1 MKMFLMAALIAVGAA
16 GAHAETF
23 KCLQPD
29 GRLSFQQLPCA
40 DGVPDAPAPAQ
51 APAPVAPMQIK
62 VAKPATPDPLSSIPT
77 RRMREVLDM
86 TALLER
92 CRADEPGFADRS
104 APLYQAWKV
113 RHAVTLA
120 THKALLAAKVR
131 EYRRGA
137 GGMPPQACS
146 EEWMHGLEPMARMPD
161 PRFASVEKT
170 WLRFVEALKVADRA
184 TALSCLHGSADA
196 RWRSR
201 ITTVSDEDLRRIGR
215 AIRDFKV
222 QWGDVYLKEALAA
235 GDDNRVTAVAF
246 RSINEEWEISDL

>member
-1 MKMFLMAALIAVGAA
+1 MKVLSLPCLLLAVLALGAPSA
-16 GAHAETF
+16 EAETF
-23 KCLQPD
+23 KCLQAD

-40 DGVPDAPAPAQ
+40 DGVPDSQPAPE
-51 APAPVAPMQIK
+51 PARSN
-62 VAKPATPDPLSSIPT
+62 VAKPATPDPLSAVPT

-104 APLYQAWKV
+104 APLYQAWQV
-113 RHAVTLA
+113 RHAVTLT

-131 EYRRGA
+131 EYRRGG

-146 EEWMHGLEPMARMPD
+146 EDWLRGLEPMARMPD
-161 PRFASVEKT
+161 PRYASVEKT
-170 WLRFVEALKVADRA
+170 WARFVEALKLADRA
-184 TALSCLHGSADA
+184 AALACLHGNAEA

-201 ITTVSDEDLRRIGR
+201 IATVSDEDLRRVGR

-222 QWGDVYLKEALAA
+222 QWGDDYLKEALAT

-246 RSINEEWEISDL
+246 RSINEEWKISEL

>member
-1 MKMFLMAALIAVGAA
+1 MRVLSPRYLLVAVLAFGASSA
-16 GAHAETF
+16 GAETF
-23 KCLQPD
+23 KCLQTD

-40 DGVPDAPAPAQ
+40 DGPPEPPAPA
-51 APAPVAPMQIK
+51 APAPVHSN
-62 VAKPATPDPLSSIPT
+62 VAKPATPDPLSPIPT

-92 CRADEPGFADRS
+92 CRADEPGFADRA

-113 RHAVTLA
+113 RHGVTLTA
-120 THKALLAAKVR
+120 HKALLAAKVR

-146 EEWMHGLEPMARMPD
+146 EEWLRGLEPMARMPD
-161 PRFASVEKT
+161 PRYASVEKT
-170 WLRFVEALKVADRA
+170 WARFVEALRAADRA
-184 TALSCLHGSADA
+184 AALDCLHGNAEL
-196 RWRSR
+196 RWRKR
-201 ITTVSDEDLRRIGR
+201 IATVSDEDLRRIGL

-222 QWGDVYLKEALAA
+222 QWGDDYLKEALAA

-246 RSINEEWEISDL
+246 RSVNEEWKISDL